1 MTSSIAP
8 FKLMDCAL
16 TIVSVGRSAQTLREL
31 RDHLAVVPA
40 QSLSHH
46 FYDSLLRPS
55 FDDREYRNDFALW
68 ARRKLRDIRLAERLA
83 VIDPMDFADLEH
95 LRQHMLDIVED
106 RLSEVVDSPPGAAG
120 QELHFL
126 TSQFV
131 ILDTG
136 VMATTPA
143 ELAALIPRSMA
154 GSIFYHFV
162 DARRRSSE
170 RADDYSSWLKEWGA
184 GCDEV
189 RRRLSAVDFYLWPLT
204 ELRERIAHCFE
215 GIAPRRV
222 AR

>member
-1 MTSSIAP
+1 MTGTIVP

-46 FYDSLLRPS
+46 FYDALLRPS

-106 RLSEVVDSPPGAAG
+106 RLAEVVDSPPGAAG
-120 QELHFL
+120 QEFHFL

-131 ILDTG
+131 VLDTG

-143 ELAALIPRSMA
+143 ELAELIPRSMA

-162 DARRRSSE
+162 DARRRSPE
-170 RADDYSSWLKEWGA
+170 RVDDYSSWLKEWGPK
-184 GCDEV
+184 CDEV

-204 ELRERIAHCFE
+204 ELRERIARCFQDR
-215 GIAPRRV
+215 APRGEGR
-222 AR
+222 

>member
-1 MTSSIAP
+1 MTGTITP

-16 TIVSVGRSAQTLREL
+16 TIMSVGRSAQTLREL

-68 ARRKLRDIRLAERLA
+68 ARRKLRDIPLAERLA

-106 RLSEVVDSPPGAAG
+106 RLSEVVDSPPGASG

-131 ILDTG
+131 VLDTG

-162 DARRRSSE
+162 DARRRTSE
-170 RADDYSSWLKEWGA
+170 RADDYSSWLKEWGP

-204 ELRERIAHCFE
+204 ELRERIARCFE
-215 GIAPRRV
+215 ALAPRSEGR
-222 AR
+222 